1 MTTLAANTPARVD
14 SYNSRK
20 NLYKRIH
27 TTLGKMG
34 IKNESEQ
41 RNLFVAITG
50 ERSLRKMSIKQL
62 TNTAAFLKA
71 NTNTN
76 TSPTPKPA
84 PKPVPYVSD
93 EEAQSWLD

>member
-34 IKNESEQ
+34 ITSESEQ

-71 NTNTN
+71 NNT
-76 TSPTPKPA
+76 TPAPKPA
-84 PKPVPYVSD
+84 PKPAPYVSD

>member
-1 MTTLAANTPARVD
+1 MTTLAANATARVD

-34 IKNESEQ
+34 IKSESEQ

-71 NTNTN
+71 NNT
-76 TSPTPKPA
+76 TPAPA
-84 PKPVPYVSD
+84 PKPAPYVSD